1 MQDITDKVDQDANG
15 TVKIEEFEQIPDVDL
30 KIVKSVLEEIEF
42 KDIVLAC
49 RGTSPDN
56 RLYIGK
62 LFEDEKLE
70 EAIKNLGAVPIAEI
84 EKQQLN
90 IIQKINEK
98 L

>member
-1 MQDITDKVDQDANG
+1 MMQDITNKVAQDANG
-15 TVKIEEFEQIPDVDL
+15 TVKIEEFENV
-30 KIVKSVLEEIEF
+30 
-42 KDIVLAC
+42 VLAC

-56 RLYIGK
+56 RLYIGT
-62 LFEDEKLE
+62 LFEDGKLE
-70 EAIKNLGAVPIAEI
+70 EAMKNLGAVPIAEI